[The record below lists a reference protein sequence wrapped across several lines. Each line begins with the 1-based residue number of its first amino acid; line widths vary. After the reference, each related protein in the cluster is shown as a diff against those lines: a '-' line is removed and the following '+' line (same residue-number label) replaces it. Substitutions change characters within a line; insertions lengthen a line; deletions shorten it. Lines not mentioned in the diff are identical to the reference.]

1 MIGGSLDML
10 RTQPNVTRK
19 ATDPA
24 RPTFFDEL
32 VIRNGDP
39 AVLGRFFLE
48 AETALIQAGIT
59 VRRVDLKTLNETYK
73 ANADTW
79 PIIGPPF
86 NIHDSGL
93 TDEGAACLIGY
104 DERGRAVVSCAAR
117 HYDLGEQSL
126 VEALRD
132 LWFFYGD
139 KAEALRGKIA
149 LDLAVPEAEKIRGR
163 VIYLGGLW
171 VHPEY
176 RHAKLCV
183 VFSLLTR
190 AFALSQWE
198 FEHEVL
204 CGRGRLGDPD
214 VIAMYRFAHC
224 KESFSITADKKIAFE
239 GKFIWTPSNNV
250 AGIFTSGAA
259 SSDVAAASSRSR
271 RGEEL
276 ARA

>member
-1 MIGGSLDML
+1 ML
-10 RTQPNVTRK
+10 RTRDDVPRTAPHVSHTS
-19 ATDPA
+19 
-24 RPTFFDEL
+24 FFDEL

-48 AETALIQAGIT
+48 AESALAHAGIT
-59 VRRVDLKTLNETYK
+59 VRRVDLKTLNDTYA
-73 ANADTW
+73 ANTATW

-86 NIHDSGL
+86 NIHDSSL
-93 TDEGAACLIGY
+93 DDAGAACLIGY
-104 DERGRAVVSCAAR
+104 DDAGRAVVSCAAR
-117 HYDLGEQSL
+117 HYDLGDQSL

-139 KAEALRGKIA
+139 KAEALRGKIS
-149 LDLAVPEAEKIRGR
+149 LDLAVPEAEKIRGK

-171 VHPEY
+171 VHPDY
-176 RHAKLCV
+176 RHEKLCV

-190 AFALSQWE
+190 AFALSQWD

-224 KESFSITADKKIAFE
+224 KESFSIVADKKIAFE
-239 GKFIWTPSNNV
+239 GKFIWTPAERV
-250 AGIFTSGAA
+250 AGIFQSGAA
-259 SSDVAAASSRSR
+259 SSDLAASR
-271 RGEEL
+271 RGGDREQL

>member
-1 MIGGSLDML
+1 ML
-10 RTQPNVTRK
+10 RTQSTPS
-19 ATDPA
+19 ATSP
-24 RPTFFDEL
+24 RMPPQSQQPTFFDEL
-32 VIRNGDP
+32 VVRNGDP

-48 AETALIQAGIT
+48 AETALNEAGIT
-59 VRRVDLKTLNETYK
+59 VRKVDLKTLNDTYQ
-73 ANADTW
+73 ANSKTW

-86 NIHDSGL
+86 NIQDSGL
-93 TDEGAACLIGY
+93 SDEGAACLIGY
-104 DERGRAVVSCAAR
+104 DAGGRPVVSCAAR
-117 HYDLGEQSL
+117 HYDLGNQSL

-139 KAEALRGKIA
+139 KADNLRGKIS

-190 AFALSQWE
+190 AYALSQWE

-214 VIAMYRFAHC
+214 VIAMYRFSHC
-224 KESFSITADKKIAFE
+224 KESFSIVADKKIAFE
-239 GKFIWTPSNNV
+239 GKFIWTPSENV
-250 AGIFTSGAA
+250 AGIFQSGAA
-259 SSDVAAASSRSR
+259 SRDLSASRRSR
-271 RGEEL
+271 DGEQL
-276 ARA
+276 AQA

>member
-1 MIGGSLDML
+1 MVDTPDMMQTETASPRL
-10 RTQPNVTRK
+10 APLTSQPS
-19 ATDPA
+19 
-24 RPTFFDEL
+24 FFDEL

-48 AETALIQAGIT
+48 AESALGQAGIT
-59 VRRVDLKTLNETYK
+59 VRRVDLQTLNTTYQ
-73 ANADTW
+73 ANSETW

-86 NIHDSGL
+86 NIHDSSL
-93 TDEGAACLIGY
+93 TDDGAACLIGY
-104 DERGRAVVSCAAR
+104 DESGRAVVSCAAR
-117 HYDLGEQSL
+117 HYDLGDQSL

-139 KAEALRGKIA
+139 KADTLRDKIS

-171 VHPEY
+171 VHPDY

-214 VIAMYRFAHC
+214 VIAMYRFSHC
-224 KESFSITADKKIAFE
+224 KESFSIVADKKLAFE
-239 GKFIWTPSNNV
+239 GKFIWTPAEQV
-250 AGIFTSGAA
+250 AGIFQSGAA
-259 SSDVAAASSRSR
+259 SQDVAASRSR
-271 RGEEL
+271 RDREEL